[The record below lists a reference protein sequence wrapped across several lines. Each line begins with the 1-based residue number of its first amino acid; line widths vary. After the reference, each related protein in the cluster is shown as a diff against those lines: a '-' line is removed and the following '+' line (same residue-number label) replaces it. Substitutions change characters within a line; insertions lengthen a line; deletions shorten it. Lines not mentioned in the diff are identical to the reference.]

1 MSQQLL
7 RDPEILLSD
16 AVLKNEFGNSLFEV
30 YQALLQNISTLGLQT
45 EWRYYRDG
53 KGWLCK
59 ITRKAKTV
67 CWLSPWEGYLQIG
80 FYFTEKNRTEIM
92 ALDIDNAIKTEFESA
107 KPIGKLI
114 PLIMRIASAGQLSDW
129 NNIAVYKK

>member
-7 RDPEILLSD
+7 RDPEILPSD

-67 CWLSPWEGYLQIG
+67 CWLSPWEEYLQIG

>member
-7 RDPEILLSD
+7 RDPEISPSD
-16 AVLKNEFGNSLFEV
+16 AVLKNEFGNSLFGV
-30 YQALLQNISTLGLQT
+30 YQDLIQRISTLGLQT

-80 FYFTEKNRTEIM
+80 FYFTEKDRKEIM
-92 ALDIDNAIKTEFESA
+92 ALDIDNALKTEFESA

-114 PLIMRIASAGQLSDW
+114 PLIMRIDRTTQLSDW
-129 NNIAVYKK
+129 QNIAVYKK

>member
-7 RDPEILLSD
+7 RDPEISPSD

-30 YQALLQNISTLGLQT
+30 YQALLQNISTLGLQV

-53 KGWLCK
+53 KAWLCK

-80 FYFTEKNRTEIM
+80 FYFTEKDRTEIM
-92 ALDIDNAIKTEFESA
+92 ALDIDNTIKTEFESA
-107 KPIGKLI
+107 KSIGKLI
-114 PLIMRIASAGQLSDW
+114 PLIMRIDSADQLRDW

>member
-7 RDPEILLSD
+7 HDPEISPSD

-30 YQALLQNISTLGLQT
+30 YQALLQNISTLGLQI
-45 EWRYYRDG
+45 EWQYYRDG

-80 FYFTEKNRTEIM
+80 FYFTEKNCTEIM

-107 KPIGKLI
+107 KPIGKHI
-114 PLIMRIASAGQLSDW
+114 PLIMRIVSVDQLRNF
-129 NNIAVYKK
+129 NNIVEYKN